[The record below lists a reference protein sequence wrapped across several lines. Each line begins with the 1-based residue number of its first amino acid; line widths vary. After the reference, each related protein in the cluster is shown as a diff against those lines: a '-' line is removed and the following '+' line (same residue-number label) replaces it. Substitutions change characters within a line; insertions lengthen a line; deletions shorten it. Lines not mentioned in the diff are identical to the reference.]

1 MSTTTATLRQ
11 RTNMIE
17 GQLRPNKVTDDALL
31 AVVAEVPREAFVP
44 EESRTVAYVDEII
57 DLGNGRFLLE
67 PMIMIRLIQALE
79 IKPTDVVLDIGAGTG
94 YAAALM
100 AKLAA
105 TVVVIEEIPA
115 LSYIAMAQLQK
126 LGRDN
131 TAVITNPLS
140 AGYPKQ
146 APYDAI
152 LIEGGVSAVPET
164 LLAQINEG
172 GRLVAVEC
180 TKGPMGQAMLW
191 QRVNGVVSARPLFD
205 AGVPMLP
212 GFTAKPGFVF

>member
-1 MSTTTATLRQ
+1 MSTSSATLRQ

-17 GQLRPNKVTDDALL
+17 GQLRPNKVTDAALL
-31 AVVAEVPREAFVP
+31 AVVEEVPREAFVP
-44 EESRTVAYVDEII
+44 EESRSVAYVDETIN
-57 DLGNGRFLLE
+57 LGNGRFLME

-79 IKPTDVVLDIGAGTG
+79 IRPTDVVLDIGAGTG

-131 TAVITNPLS
+131 AAVITNPL
-140 AGYPKQ
+140 AVGYPKQ

-152 LIEGGVSAVPET
+152 LIEGGVNTVPES

-172 GRLVAVEC
+172 GRLVAVEY

-191 QRVNGVVSARPLFD
+191 QRTNGVVSSRPLFD

-212 GFTAKPGFVF
+212 GFVDKAGFVF